1 MKSIC
6 IFTCCMFLLIFSFK
20 AEAYCVY
27 NMSDSDL
34 SVEVHDGGSSYYIF
48 KFEEIISPGSSK
60 CCPGGNSEC
69 KGDLWIYCK
78 RYGQKVGGNNHH
90 EVGNRGWIKVKCT
103 RDSTNEPY
111 RIEVIEK
118 QFKVD

>member
-1 MKSIC
+1 MRGVY
-6 IFTCCMFLLIFSFK
+6 IFACCMSLLVFSLR

-27 NMSDSDL
+27 NTSDSDL
-34 SVEVHDGGSSYYIF
+34 SVEVHGGGVVSYYF
-48 KFEEIISPGSSK
+48 KKFEETIAPGSSK

-69 KGDLWIYCK
+69 EGKLAIYCL
-78 RYGQKVGGNNHH
+78 RYGQKVGSVMT

-103 RDSTNEPY
+103 RDSSNEPY
-111 RIEVIEK
+111 RLEVIER